1 MCSFYDP
8 RVPEQCTEDDAA
20 DVRDKARANFCDY
33 FVPNETAFAPGRMTA
48 QQRAE
53 ADLETL
59 FGTSSPSSPQIAGAA
74 ETAADDDPLQDAEAL
89 FKG

>member
-1 MCSFYDP
+1 MCSFYDS
-8 RVPEQCTEDDAA
+8 RVTDQCTEEDAA

-33 FVPNETAFAPGRMTA
+33 FVPNENAFAPGRMTA

-59 FGTSSPSSPQIAGAA
+59 FGAASSSPAQIAAA
-74 ETAADDDPLQDAEAL
+74 PKPAADDDPLQDAEAL
-89 FKG
+89 FKR